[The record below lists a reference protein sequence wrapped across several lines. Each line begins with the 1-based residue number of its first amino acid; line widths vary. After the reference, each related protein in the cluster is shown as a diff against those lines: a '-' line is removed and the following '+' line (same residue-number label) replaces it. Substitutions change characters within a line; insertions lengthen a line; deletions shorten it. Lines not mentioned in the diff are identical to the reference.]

1 MFSDDRNSHSLP
13 VFFWYFQK
21 FEVLTPEI
29 QTDSLYHKIFYW
41 YQKIKKKMAKNRH
54 VNKYSLNPKEIAE
67 LIARLAFWIFNKIL
81 FLRLF
86 EKFYDY
92 ERIYKS
98 SWNFGYNHWNHLQ
111 YTEYNASPSFP
122 LGRSCS
128 YLFGI
133 DSIRLV
139 DKESQTMK
147 AVIWRLIM
155 IQRPRSGLLVY
166 RVRYKKCHIINWFFD
181 INKSAL
187 FLV

>member
-1 MFSDDRNSHSLP
+1 MTEIHIQYQLFSDIFKNSR
-13 VFFWYFQK
+13 FWHQK
-21 FEVLTPEI
+21 FKLILYITKYF
-29 QTDSLYHKIFYW
+29 TDIRN
-41 YQKIKKKMAKNRH
+41 KKKMAKNRH

-86 EKFYDY
+86 ENFYDY

-111 YTEYNASPSFP
+111 YTEYTTSPSFP

-128 YLFGI
+128 HLFGI

-155 IQRPRSGLLVY
+155 IQRPRSGLY
-166 RVRYKKCHIINWFFD
+166 RVRYKKCHIIKW
-181 INKSAL
+181 